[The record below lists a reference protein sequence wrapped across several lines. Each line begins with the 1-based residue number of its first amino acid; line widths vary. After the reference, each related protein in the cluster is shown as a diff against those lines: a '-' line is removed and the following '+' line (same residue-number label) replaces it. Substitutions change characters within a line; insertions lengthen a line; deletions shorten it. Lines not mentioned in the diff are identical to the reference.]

1 MSDAALAPVDART
14 GRWLP
19 IAGDLALALLP
30 AALTVYLSLRDG
42 GFFTGSA
49 AWAAAEV
56 ALCIAVFVV
65 IASRPWAGLSIPLGV
80 AIAAIGGLAAWTL
93 VSPDWSGTPVRSII
107 EYTRV
112 LLYALTLILFGL
124 PPFSTRRLRWMLYAL
139 AAATVV
145 VCGIALI
152 ARTLPDVIF
161 DPGLIERDRLGY
173 PLNYWSGLG
182 FVAALGAVVCIHLA
196 CSARDRWYARV
207 LGAAAVPL
215 FAATLYYT
223 LSRGGTWAALG
234 AVAVYLIV
242 GRPRAALGGL
252 VAIAPP
258 VVVMLI
264 LIDPPGAL
272 TDAPWAA
279 TEAIAAGHRA
289 ALVIGLSVLAAGV
302 LRWAARPLDSWARS
316 FRLSERARRPAL
328 AAATV
333 GLLAAAL
340 AATATFDVPDVVS
353 GKYSEF
359 SSGTRSFASQGSGRL
374 LSASDNGRQE
384 HWDVALAA
392 YRRDPLHGS
401 GAGMYATEWAR
412 ERPDT
417 SSVQDA
423 HSF

>member
-1 MSDAALAPVDART
+1 MSDAALAPVDAQT

-30 AALTVYLSLRDG
+30 AALPVYLSLRDG
-42 GFFTGSA
+42 GFFPGSA

-56 ALCIAVFVV
+56 ALCIAVFLV

-93 VSPDWSGTPVRSII
+93 VSSDWSGTPVRSIL

-124 PPFSTRRLRWMLYAL
+124 LPFSIRRLRWMLYAL

-145 VCGIALI
+145 VCGLALI
-152 ARTLPDVIF
+152 ARTLPEVIF
-161 DPGLIERDRLGY
+161 DPGLNEYDRLGY
-173 PLNYWSGLG
+173 PLNYWNGLG
-182 FVAALGAVVCIHLA
+182 FGAALGAVVCVHLA

-234 AVAVYLIV
+234 AVVVYLIV
-242 GRPRAALGGL
+242 GRPRAVLGGVL
-252 VAIAPP
+252 ATAPP
-258 VVVMLI
+258 VILMLV

-272 TDAPWAA
+272 TASPWAVP
-279 TEAIAAGHRA
+279 EAAAAGHRA

-302 LRWAARPLDSWARS
+302 LRWAARPLDAWARR
-316 FRLSERARRPAL
+316 FQLSGRARRPAL
-328 AAATV
+328 AVATV
-333 GLLAAAL
+333 GLLAATLAL
-340 AATATFDVPDVVS
+340 TATFDIPDVVS
-353 GKYSEF
+353 AKYSEF
-359 SSGTRSFASQGSGRL
+359 SSGSRNFASQGSGRL
-374 LSASDNGRQE
+374 LSGSANGRQE

-392 YRRDPLHGS
+392 YRRDRLHGS
-401 GAGMYATEWAR
+401 GAGMFPVDWAR
-412 ERPDT
+412 ERPDP
-417 SSVQDA
+417 
-423 HSF
+423 